1 MNRIKELVK
10 ELGVNADELMVEEVL
25 KEILKEQ
32 KEKLFNKILK

>member
-1 MNRIKELVK
+1 MKRIKELVK
-10 ELGVNADELMVEEVL
+10 ELGVNTDELMVEEVL

>member
-10 ELGVNADELMVEEVL
+10 ELGVNTDELMVEEVL

>member
-10 ELGVNADELMVEEVL
+10 ELGVSIDELTVEEVL